1 MMRTLN
7 VRHPSI
13 RCIAE
18 ALLDLFPSGAD
29 VSEIGLEP
37 ALCLFVSWRTAGTAN
52 RPGNIA
58 WGVHYRFEADVLGMI
73 ERAPEAA
80 RRQICERLREM
91 SRHLQFD
98 YADPDAV
105 SLLIV
110 DASADALRE
119 QHGLDPADSPR
130 VP

>member
-1 MMRTLN
+1 MRTLH
-7 VRHPSI
+7 VRHSSI
-13 RCIAE
+13 RCAAE

-37 ALCLFVSWRTAGTAN
+37 VLSLFVSWRTTGTAN

-58 WGVHYRFEADVLGMI
+58 WGVHYRFEPDALAMI
-73 ERAPEAA
+73 EQTQEPG

-98 YADPDAV
+98 YADADAA
-105 SLLIV
+105 SLLVV
-110 DASADALRE
+110 DVSADALRE
-119 QHGLDPADSPR
+119 QRGLDPADSPR

>member
-1 MMRTLN
+1 MRTLN

-13 RCIAE
+13 RCVAE

-29 VSEIGLEP
+29 VSEIGLDP
-37 ALCLFVSWRTAGTAN
+37 ALGLFVSWRTNGTAN

-58 WGVHYRFEADVLGMI
+58 WGVHYRFEPDALGMI
-73 ERAPEAA
+73 EHSQHTA
-80 RRQICERLREM
+80 RRQICERVREM

-105 SLLIV
+105 SLLVV
-110 DASADALRE
+110 DVSAQSLRE
-119 QHGLDPADSPR
+119 
-130 VP
+130 